1 MATHNYTSKTDF
13 DEDLPLDIVE
23 VVGDRKT
30 ETRYHGFRSLEEAKS
45 YAKWWADKWYWGYEG
60 SAAAFTDADGR
71 FFVDTTRYNSC
82 D

>member
-1 MATHNYTSKTDF
+1 MATYNYTSATDF
-13 DEDLPLDIVE
+13 NQELPLHVVE

-30 ETRYHGFRSLEEAKS
+30 ETRYSGFRTLEEARAFS
-45 YAKWWADKWYWGYEG
+45 NWWTDKWHWGYNG
-60 SAAAFTDADGR
+60 WAAAFTDADGR

>member
-13 DEDLPLDIVE
+13 NQELPLDIVE

-30 ETRYHGFRSLEEAKS
+30 ETRYSGFRTLEEAKEF
-45 YAKWWADKWYWGYEG
+45 AEWWADRWHFGYMG
-60 SAAAFTDADGR
+60 SAAAFTDPDGR
-71 FFVDTTRYNSC
+71 FFVDTSRYNSC

>member
-13 DEDLPLDIVE
+13 NKDLPLNIVE

-30 ETRYHGFRSLEEAKS
+30 ETRYSGFRTLYEARQF
-45 YAKWWADKWYWGYEG
+45 AEWWNEKWHWGYEG
-60 SAAAFTDADGR
+60 YAAAFTDADGR